1 MEENK
6 NVELQDQ
13 QSTAENL
20 QEDTQELLNDR
31 SEEIQEEE
39 EHKPSSNGRFLLWIL
54 AGVYLLYTSYTLCM
68 GYISG
73 DEESNIGFM
82 LIGIV
87 FAVIAVGLLVTSVR
101 NLLSGD
107 KLKRAKAAKD
117 AAMEAAAGGELKK
130 ENAGIS
136 EQHKSMS
143 IAERANLAKR
153 LEDEEEDKEE

>member
-6 NVELQDQ
+6 NVELQE

-20 QEDTQELLNDR
+20 QEETQELLNDQN
-31 SEEIQEEE
+31 EEIQEAEK
-39 EHKPSSNGRFLLWIL
+39 EHKPSSNGRYLLWIL
-54 AGVYLLYTSYTLCM
+54 AGVYLLYTAYTLCM

-73 DEESNIGFM
+73 DKESNIGFM

-117 AAMEAAAGGELKK
+117 AAVKAAAGGELKK
-130 ENAGIS
+130 ENSAVS

-153 LEDEEEDKEE
+153 LESEEEDKEK

>member
-6 NVELQDQ
+6 NVELQEQ
-13 QSTAENL
+13 QQAAQNQ
-20 QEDTQELLNDR
+20 QEDMQELLNDQ
-31 SEEIQEEE
+31 SEEIQETE
-39 EHKPSSNGRFLLWIL
+39 EHKTSSNGRFLLWIL

-107 KLKRAKAAKD
+107 KLKKAKVAKD

-130 ENAGIS
+130 ENAAVS
-136 EQHKSMS
+136 EQHKPMS
-143 IAERANLAKR
+143 IADRANLAKR

>member
-6 NVELQDQ
+6 NVELQE

-20 QEDTQELLNDR
+20 QEETQELLNDQN
-31 SEEIQEEE
+31 EEIQEAEK
-39 EHKPSSNGRFLLWIL
+39 EHKPSSNGRYLLWIL
-54 AGVYLLYTSYTLCM
+54 AGVYLLYTAYTLCM

-73 DEESNIGFM
+73 DKESNIGFM

-117 AAMEAAAGGELKK
+117 AAVEAAAGGELKK
-130 ENAGIS
+130 ENSAVS

-153 LEDEEEDKEE
+153 LESEEEDKEK

>member
-6 NVELQDQ
+6 NVELQE

-20 QEDTQELLNDR
+20 QEETQELLNDQN
-31 SEEIQEEE
+31 EEIQEEE
-39 EHKPSSNGRFLLWIL
+39 KEHKPSSNGRYLLWIL
-54 AGVYLLYTSYTLCM
+54 AGVYLLYTAYTLCM

-73 DEESNIGFM
+73 DKESNIGFM

-117 AAMEAAAGGELKK
+117 AAVKAAAGGELKK
-130 ENAGIS
+130 ENSAVS

-153 LEDEEEDKEE
+153 LESEEEDKEK